1 MGLFDVPGPTLL
13 TPAQIQGIPLAQPAP
28 MPFAR
33 QPSILDRLSARL
45 FPMGAYTGLLDP
57 QAQQGLQHQS
67 LLGLGTSLLQQSGP
81 SPYRIPFGAAIGNA
95 LQQSQVNF
103 PQMAQQALQIQ
114 AYKSQQ
120 AEQQAVAQ
128 VAAKHPAIA
137 GETPQQRYDRQL
149 AMVTD
154 LMTIPGGAAIAEKY
168 APVLAATKPD
178 KATAGREPMRIPDTR
193 DNVIGSP
200 THGLVG
206 TTLLDPDTHQRVGF
220 IPQEQKDPT
229 AIKPTNDNLQ
239 KAEFGAAALAAWQPL
254 EKLRTQ
260 NPGVEAEVG
269 KIMAAPAFVTAIP
282 GFRSAG
288 DAVAALQKAGAS
300 TAAQNYMRAKWA
312 FLDNVVRT
320 RFAGARLSGA
330 VLAQMGQEFM
340 PSLDPGAN
348 EQVRNNELQAMLT
361 AQGQS
366 GFDANPQLWRNAV
379 KRHGVSGVDL
389 QALLAG
395 GSGDTQLNAIRD
407 RYR

>member
-1 MGLFDVPGPTLL
+1 L
-13 TPAQIQGIPLAQPAP
+13 TGDTTAVLEALRH
-28 MPFAR
+28 FAR
-33 QPSILDRLSARL
+33 LGYAASVAADSDFA
-45 FPMGAYTGLLDP
+45 
-57 QAQQGLQHQS
+57 S
-67 LLGLGTSLLQQSGP
+67 LRH
-81 SPYRIPFGAAIGNA
+81 SPAF
-95 LQQSQVNF
+95 SQV
-103 PQMAQQALQIQ
+103 
-114 AYKSQQ
+114 
-120 AEQQAVAQ
+120 VAQ
-128 VAAKHPAIA
+128 VAKNHPAVA

-154 LMTIPGGAAIAEKY
+154 LMTIPGGASIAEKY
-168 APVLAATKPD
+168 APVLAATKPAN
-178 KATAGREPMRIPDTR
+178 ATAAREPMRIPDTR

-254 EKLRTQ
+254 EKIRQQ

-269 KIMAAPAFVTAIP
+269 KVMAAPSFIQAIP

-288 DAVAALQKAGAS
+288 DAVSALQKAGAS

-330 VLAQMGQEFM
+330 VLQQMGQEFL

-348 EQVRNNELQAMLT
+348 EQVRNNELQALLT
-361 AQGQS
+361 AQGES

-379 KRHGVSGVDL
+379 RRHGVANVDL
-389 QALLAG
+389 QALLSG
-395 GSGDTQLNAIRD
+395 GSGDTRLNDIRG